1 MYRNSTRSDSLRA
14 VFLTLPYVFSR
25 STHRSFFWHMQAS
38 GFCND
43 KDSKNELIT
52 FKWGQGHVDQSTYL
66 LLTRWAHA
74 PAEREDFS
82 DNESTYDGAEK
93 HQVTEDPVI
102 DDAPKRKEKK
112 KRKRK
117 KCLDIISKVRACP
130 KLAPSL
136 QRHAPL
142 VPATTPPPRSPS
154 VGSRSQNFSC

>member
-1 MYRNSTRSDSLRA
+1 M
-14 VFLTLPYVFSR
+14 
-25 STHRSFFWHMQAS
+25 
-38 GFCND
+38 
-43 KDSKNELIT
+43 
-52 FKWGQGHVDQSTYL
+52 DQSTYL

-74 PAEREDFS
+74 PAEKEDLS
-82 DNESTYDGAEK
+82 DNELTYDGAEK

-142 VPATTPPPRSPS
+142 VPATTPPPRSPPCGPLRGFTKS
-154 VGSRSQNFSC
+154 KCFLLTFCFLFVKIKSGHHKSFPENGKRRAQSILPEKKRKLNHT